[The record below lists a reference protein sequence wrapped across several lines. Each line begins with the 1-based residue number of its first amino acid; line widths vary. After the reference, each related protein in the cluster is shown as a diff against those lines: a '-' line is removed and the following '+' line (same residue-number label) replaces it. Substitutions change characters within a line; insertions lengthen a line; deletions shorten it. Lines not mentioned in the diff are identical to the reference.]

1 MVKFFLKFPEEL
13 HMEQKAGAQIGK
25 RAFIQSLVILFVLMM
40 VAGIM
45 TLVIP
50 AGQYARLEVDGRETI
65 DPASFQLIERPDYPV
80 WRWFIAPFEVL
91 GSSSG
96 LTVIVIIVVLFFA
109 GGAFAV
115 MDKTGTLR
123 AFIGSIVRRFSGRKY
138 LLLWMVSLAFMFLGA
153 TLGTFEEIVL
163 LVPVMIALS
172 YSLGWDA
179 LVGLGMSILATNM
192 GFSAAIS
199 NPYTLGVAQQLAG
212 LPLFSGAWL
221 RIIIFV
227 VIYLIFASFLSAY
240 ARKIDKDPAASLV
253 HDEDKAEREKYLL
266 GNAAG
271 NGLGSALLS
280 EDPRQNR
287 AMSFFGFFLIFIFAV
302 MLMGPFVPAIS
313 DYSLPIVGILF
324 LIGGLGAG
332 FLSGAGGKTVWQGL
346 VEGWGGLAPSVP
358 LILMAASIRFI
369 IDSGGVTDTILHA
382 AADPFQKI
390 GSFPAA
396 LAVYALALGIEFF
409 IASGSAKAFL
419 MMPIVLPLADLIGVT
434 RQTAVLA
441 YIFGD
446 GFSNLAYPTNPVL
459 LISLGLTVV
468 SYPKWLRWTAK
479 LWLWVILATVLFLGI
494 AVAINFGPF

>member
-1 MVKFFLKFPEEL
+1 
-13 HMEQKAGAQIGK
+13 MEQKAGAQISR

-40 VAGIM
+40 IAGIL

-50 AGQYARLEVDGRETI
+50 AGQYTRIEANGRETI
-65 DPASFQLIERPDYPV
+65 DPASFQFIDQPDYPV
-80 WRWFIAPFEVL
+80 WRWFVAPFEVL
-91 GSSSG
+91 GSESG
-96 LTVIVIIVVLFFA
+96 LTVIVIIIVLFFA

-138 LLLWMVSLAFMFLGA
+138 TLLWMVSLAFMFLGA
-153 TLGTFEEIVL
+153 TLGTFEEVVL

-221 RIIIFV
+221 RIIIFA
-227 VIYLIFASFLSAY
+227 VIYLIFTSFLSAY
-240 ARKIDKDPAASLV
+240 ARKIDKDPKASLV
-253 HDEDKAEREKYLL
+253 HDEDKAEREKYKSMD
-266 GNAAG
+266 A
-271 NGLGSALLS
+271 SFIE
-280 EDPRQNR
+280 EDPKQNR
-287 AMSFFGFFLIFIFAV
+287 AMKFFGIFVIIIFIT
-302 MLMGPFVPAIS
+302 MLAGPFVPAIS
-313 DYSLPIVGILF
+313 DYALPIVGILF

-332 FLSGAGGKTVWQGL
+332 FLSGKGGKTVWQGL
-346 VEGWGGLAPSVP
+346 IEGWGGLAPSVP

-369 IDSGGVTDTILHA
+369 IDSGGATDTILHA
-382 AADPFQKI
+382 AADPFQQL
-390 GSFPAA
+390 GAFPAA
-396 LAVYALALGIEFF
+396 VVVYALALGIEFF

-479 LWLWVILATVLFLGI
+479 LWLWVVLATVAFLGV

>member
-1 MVKFFLKFPEEL
+1 
-13 HMEQKAGAQIGK
+13 MEQKAGAQISQ

-40 VAGIM
+40 IAGIL
-45 TLVIP
+45 TLIVP
-50 AGQYARLEVDGRETI
+50 AGQYARLEVDGRETL
-65 DPASFQLIERPDYPV
+65 DANSFQFTERPDYAI
-80 WRWFIAPFEVL
+80 WRWFIAPIEVL
-91 GSSSG
+91 GSDSG
-96 LTVIVIIVVLFFA
+96 LVIIVLIVVLFFA

-123 AFIGSIVRRFSGRKY
+123 AFIGRIVRQFRDRKY
-138 LLLWMVSLAFMFLGA
+138 TLLWVVSLAFMFLGA
-153 TLGTFEEIVL
+153 TLGTFEEVVL

-199 NPYTLGVAQQLAG
+199 NPYTLGVAQGLAE
-212 LPLFSGAWL
+212 LPYVSGWEF
-221 RIIIFV
+221 RIVVFI
-227 VIYLIFASFLSAY
+227 VIYLIFTWFLSSY
-240 ARKIDKDPAASLV
+240 ARKIEKDPAASLV
-253 HDEDKAEREKYLL
+253 HNEDSAEREKYK
-266 GNAAG
+266 GMDA
-271 NGLGSALLS
+271 SFIE
-280 EDPRQNR
+280 EDPKQNR
-287 AMSFFGFFLIFIFAV
+287 AMGFFGIFLIFIFLA
-302 MLMGPFVPAIS
+302 MLAGPFVPAVS
-313 DYSLPIVGILF
+313 EYALPIVGILF
-324 LIGGLGAG
+324 LVGGLGAG
-332 FLSGAGGKTVWQGL
+332 FISGAGGKKVWQGL
-346 VEGWGGLAPSVP
+346 VEGWGGLLPSVP
-358 LILMAASIRFI
+358 LILMAASIRYI

-382 AADPFQKI
+382 AAEPFKQL
-390 GSFPAA
+390 GGFPAA
-396 LAVYALALGIEFF
+396 LVIYTLALGIEFF

-459 LISLGLTVV
+459 LISLGLTIV

-479 LWLWVILATVLFLGI
+479 LWLWVILATVAFLGV

>member
-1 MVKFFLKFPEEL
+1 MQ
-13 HMEQKAGAQIGK
+13 QKAGAQISQ
-25 RAFIQSLVILFVLMM
+25 RAFIQSLAILFVLMM
-40 VAGIM
+40 VAGIL
-45 TLVIP
+45 TRVLP
-50 AGQYARLEVDGRETI
+50 AGQYTRIEVNGRQTI
-65 DPASFQLIERPDYPV
+65 DPDSFRFVEMPDYPV
-80 WRWFIAPFEVL
+80 WRWFLAPLEVL
-91 GSSSG
+91 GSESG
-96 LTVIVIIVVLFFA
+96 LTIIVIIVVLFFA

-123 AFIGSIVRRFSGRKY
+123 AFIGRIVRRYRDRKY
-138 LLLWMVSLAFMFLGA
+138 TLLWIVSLAFMFLGA
-153 TLGTFEEIVL
+153 TLGTFEEVVL

-212 LPLFSGAWL
+212 LPLFSGAWF

-240 ARKIDKDPAASLV
+240 AHRIDRDPHASLV
-253 HDEDKAEREKYLL
+253 HQEAMAERAKYKSID
-266 GNAAG
+266 AAFTV
-271 NGLGSALLS
+271 
-280 EDPRQNR
+280 EDQKQNR
-287 AMSFFGFFLIFIFAV
+287 AMNFFGLFLVLILAV
-302 MLMGPFVPAIS
+302 MLAGPFVPAIS
-313 DYSLPIVGILF
+313 DYALPLVGVLF
-324 LIGGLGAG
+324 LAGGLGAG
-332 FLSGAGGKTVWQGL
+332 FLSGAGSKTVWRGL
-346 VEGWGGLAPSVP
+346 VEGLGGLAPSVP
-358 LILMAASIRFI
+358 LILMAASIRYI

-382 AADPFQKI
+382 AAEPFTQL
-390 GSFPAA
+390 GTFPAA
-396 LAVYALALGIEFF
+396 LVVYALALGIEFF

-468 SYPKWLRWTAK
+468 SYPKWIRWTFG
-479 LWLWVILATVLFLGI
+479 LWLWVILATILFLGI

>member
-1 MVKFFLKFPEEL
+1 
-13 HMEQKAGAQIGK
+13 MEQKAGAQISQ

-40 VAGIM
+40 IAGVL
-45 TLVIP
+45 TLLIP
-50 AGQYARLEVDGRETI
+50 AGQYTRLDVDGRQTI
-65 DPASFQLIERPDYPV
+65 DPDSFQIVQKPDYPV
-80 WRWFIAPFEVL
+80 WRWLIAPFEVL

-123 AFIGSIVRRFSGRKY
+123 AFIGRIVRRFSGRKY
-138 LLLWMVSLAFMFLGA
+138 TLLWMVSLAFMFLGA
-153 TLGTFEEIVL
+153 TLGTFEEVVL
-163 LVPVMIALS
+163 LVPVMIALA

-212 LPLFSGAWL
+212 LPLFSGAWF
-221 RIIIFV
+221 RILIFIA
-227 VIYLIFASFLSAY
+227 IYLIFVTFLTAY
-240 ARKIDKDPAASLV
+240 ARKIDRDPNTSLV
-253 HDEDKAEREKYLL
+253 HGEDSAEREKYKRMD
-266 GNAAG
+266 
-271 NGLGSALLS
+271 SS
-280 EDPRQNR
+280 FTQEDKKQNR
-287 AMSFFGFFLIFIFAV
+287 AMNFFGVFLLFILLT
-302 MLMGPFVPAIS
+302 MLAAPFVPAVS
-313 DYSLPIVGILF
+313 DYALPIVGILF

-332 FLSGAGGKTVWQGL
+332 FLSGAGSKTVWRGL
-346 VEGWGGLAPSVP
+346 IEGLGGLAPSVP
-358 LILMAASIRFI
+358 LILMAASIRYI
-369 IDSGGVTDTILHA
+369 IDSGGVTDTILHVA
-382 AADPFQKI
+382 AEPFTHL
-390 GSFPAA
+390 GAFPAA
-396 LAVYALALGIEFF
+396 LVVYALALGIEFF

-468 SYPKWLRWTAK
+468 SYPKWIRWTAK
-479 LWLWVILATVLFLGI
+479 LWLWVILATILFLGI
-494 AVAINFGPF
+494 GVAIHLGPF

>member
-1 MVKFFLKFPEEL
+1 
-13 HMEQKAGAQIGK
+13 MEQKAGAQIGK
-25 RAFIQSLVILFVLMM
+25 RAFIQSLVILFLLMM
-40 VAGIM
+40 VAGIL
-45 TLVIP
+45 TLVVP
-50 AGQYARLEVDGRETI
+50 AGKYTRIEVDGRETI
-65 DPASFQLIERPDYPV
+65 DPASFQIIAPPDYPI

-91 GSSSG
+91 GSESG
-96 LTVIVIIVVLFFA
+96 LTVIVIIIVLFFA

-138 LLLWMVSLAFMFLGA
+138 TLLWMVSLAFMFLGA
-153 TLGTFEEIVL
+153 TLGTFEEVVL

-227 VIYLIFASFLSAY
+227 VIYLIFGFFLSAY
-240 ARKIDKDPAASLV
+240 ARKIDKNPKDSLV
-253 HDEDKAEREKYLL
+253 HGEDNAEREKYKGVDSSLI
-266 GNAAG
+266 A
-271 NGLGSALLS
+271 
-280 EDPRQNR
+280 EDPKQNR
-287 AMSFFGFFLIFIFAV
+287 AMSFFGFFLLFIFAV
-302 MLMGPFVPAIS
+302 MLAGPFVPAIS

-346 VEGWGGLAPSVP
+346 VEGWIGLAPSVP

-369 IDSGGVTDTILHA
+369 IDSGGVTDTILHTA
-382 AADPFQKI
+382 AEPFQQL
-390 GSFPAA
+390 GAFPAA
-396 LAVYALALGIEFF
+396 IVVYVLALGIEFF

-419 MMPIVLPLADLIGVT
+419 MMPIVLPLADLVGVT

-468 SYPKWLRWTAK
+468 SYPKWIRWTAK
-479 LWLWVILATVLFLGI
+479 LWLWVILVTVAFLGI

>member
-1 MVKFFLKFPEEL
+1 
-13 HMEQKAGAQIGK
+13 MEQKAGAQIGK

-40 VAGIM
+40 VAGIL

-50 AGQYARLEVDGRETI
+50 AGQYTRIQVDGRETI
-65 DPASFQLIERPDYPV
+65 DPASFQLIQSPNYPI

-138 LLLWMVSLAFMFLGA
+138 TLLWMVSLAFMFLGA
-153 TLGTFEEIVL
+153 TLGTFEEVVL

-212 LPLFSGAWL
+212 LPLFSGAWF
-221 RIIIFV
+221 RIIIFI
-227 VIYLIFASFLSAY
+227 VIYLIFATFLSAY
-240 ARKIDKDPAASLV
+240 ARKIDKNPKDSLI
-253 HDEDKAEREKYLL
+253 HGEDNAEREKYKAVDTSLI
-266 GNAAG
+266 A
-271 NGLGSALLS
+271 
-280 EDPRQNR
+280 EDPKQNR
-287 AMSFFGFFLIFIFAV
+287 AMSFFGFFMLFIFAV
-302 MLMGPFVPAIS
+302 MLAGPFVPAIS

-332 FLSGAGGKTVWQGL
+332 FISGAGGKTVWQGL

-382 AADPFQKI
+382 AAEPFQQL
-390 GSFPAA
+390 GAFPAA
-396 LAVYALALGIEFF
+396 IVVYALALGIEFF

-479 LWLWVILATVLFLGI
+479 LWLWVILVTVAFLGI
-494 AVAINFGPF
+494 AVAIGFGPF

>member
-1 MVKFFLKFPEEL
+1 
-13 HMEQKAGAQIGK
+13 MEQKAGAQISQ

-40 VAGIM
+40 IAGIL

-50 AGQYARLEVDGRETI
+50 AGQYSRIEVDGRETI
-65 DPASFQLIERPDYPV
+65 DPGSFRYTERPDYPV
-80 WRWFIAPFEVL
+80 WRWFIAPVEVL
-91 GSSSG
+91 GSKSG
-96 LTVIVIIVVLFFA
+96 LTIIVIIVVLFFA

-115 MDKTGTLR
+115 LDKTGTIR
-123 AFIGSIVRRFSGRKY
+123 AFIGRIVRRFRERKY
-138 LLLWMVSLAFMFLGA
+138 LLLAAVSFAFMFLGA
-153 TLGTFEEIVL
+153 TLGTFEEVVL

-192 GFSAAIS
+192 GFSAAVS

-221 RIIIFV
+221 RI
-227 VIYLIFASFLSAY
+227 LIFLAIYGIFIAFLSNY
-240 ARKIDKDPAASLV
+240 ARKIDRDPKASLI
-253 HDEDKAEREKYLL
+253 HGEDNAEREKYKKM
-266 GNAAG
+266 
-271 NGLGSALLS
+271 
-280 EDPRQNR
+280 EDATLTEENPKQNR
-287 AMSFFGFFLIFIFAV
+287 AMTFFGLFLLLILAT
-302 MLMGPFVPAIS
+302 MLAGPFVPAVS
-313 DYSLPIVGILF
+313 DYALPIVGILF

-332 FLSGAGGKTVWQGL
+332 FLSGAGGRTVWRGL
-346 VEGWGGLAPSVP
+346 VEGLGGLAPSVP
-358 LILMAASIRFI
+358 LILMAASIRYI

-382 AADPFQKI
+382 AAERFQNL
-390 GSFPAA
+390 SAFPAA
-396 LAVYALALGIEFF
+396 LVVYALALGIEFF

-419 MMPIVLPLADLIGVT
+419 MMPIILPLADLIGVT

-459 LISLGLTVV
+459 LICLGLTIV

-479 LWLWVILATVLFLGI
+479 LWLWVILATVVFLGI
-494 AVAINFGPF
+494 AVAIHYGPF

>member
-1 MVKFFLKFPEEL
+1 
-13 HMEQKAGAQIGK
+13 MEQKAGAQISQ

-40 VAGIM
+40 IAGAL
-45 TLVIP
+45 TLILP
-50 AGQYARLEVDGRETI
+50 AGQYTRLDVDGRETI
-65 DPASFQLIERPDYPV
+65 DPASFQFIEKPNYPI
-80 WRWFIAPFEVL
+80 WRWFSAPFEVL
-91 GSSSG
+91 GSESG

-123 AFIGSIVRRFSGRKY
+123 AFIGRIVRRFSGRKY
-138 LLLWMVSLAFMFLGA
+138 TLLWMVSLAFMFLGA
-153 TLGTFEEIVL
+153 TLGTFEEVVL

-199 NPYTLGVAQQLAG
+199 NPYTLGVAQGLAD
-212 LPLFSGAWL
+212 LPLFSGAWF

-227 VIYLIFASFLSAY
+227 VIYLIFTTFLSAY
-240 ARKIDKDPAASLV
+240 ARKIDKDPKASLV
-253 HDEDKAEREKYLL
+253 HSEDSAEREKYK
-266 GNAAG
+266 GVDA
-271 NGLGSALLS
+271 SFIE
-280 EDPRQNR
+280 EDPKQNR
-287 AMSFFGFFLIFIFAV
+287 AMSFFGIFMIFIFMT
-302 MLMGPFVPAIS
+302 MLAGPFVPAIS
-313 DYSLPIVGILF
+313 DYALPIVGILF

-332 FLSGAGGKTVWQGL
+332 FISGAGGKKVWQGL
-346 VEGWGGLAPSVP
+346 IEGWGGLAPSVP

-382 AADPFQKI
+382 AAEPFTQL
-390 GSFPAA
+390 GAFPAA
-396 LAVYALALGIEFF
+396 IVVYALALGIEFF

-468 SYPKWLRWTAK
+468 SYPKWIRWTAK
-479 LWLWVILATVLFLGI
+479 LWLWVVLATIAFLGI

>member
-1 MVKFFLKFPEEL
+1 
-13 HMEQKAGAQIGK
+13 MEQKAGAQISQ
-25 RAFIQSLVILFVLMM
+25 RAFFQSLAILFVLMM
-40 VAGIM
+40 VAGIL

-50 AGQYARLEVDGRETI
+50 AGQYAHIDVDGRQTI
-65 DPASFQLIERPDYPV
+65 DPASFKLIDHPNYPV
-80 WRWFIAPFEVL
+80 WRWFIAPIEVL

-96 LTVIVIIVVLFFA
+96 LTVIVIIIVLFFA

-123 AFIGSIVRRFSGRKY
+123 AFIGNIVRRFSGRKY
-138 LLLWMVSLAFMFLGA
+138 TLLWVVALAFMFLGA
-153 TLGTFEEIVL
+153 TLGTFEEVVL
-163 LVPVMIALS
+163 LVPLMIALS
-172 YSLGWDA
+172 YTLGWDA

-199 NPYTLGVAQQLAG
+199 NPYTLGVSQQLAG
-212 LPLFSGAWL
+212 LPLFSGAWF
-221 RIIIFV
+221 RVIIFV
-227 VIYLIFASFLSAY
+227 VIYLIFASFLSGY
-240 ARKIDKDPAASLV
+240 AHKIDKDPKKSLL
-253 HDEDKAEREKYLL
+253 HGEDLAEREKYKTVD
-266 GNAAG
+266 ASFIAD
-271 NGLGSALLS
+271 
-280 EDPRQNR
+280 DPKQDR
-287 AMSFFGFFLIFIFAV
+287 AMQFFGLFVILIFIS
-302 MLMGPFVPAIS
+302 MLSAPFVPAIS
-313 DYSLPIVGILF
+313 DYALPIVGILF

-332 FLSGAGGKTVWQGL
+332 FISGAGRRVVWQGL
-346 VEGWGGLAPSVP
+346 IEGWGGLAPSVP

-382 AADPFQKI
+382 AADPFTKL
-390 GSFPAA
+390 GAFPAA
-396 LAVYALALGIEFF
+396 IVIYGLALGIEFF

-479 LWLWVILATVLFLGI
+479 LWLWVILATVAFLGI
-494 AVAINFGPF
+494 AVAIGLGPF

>member
-1 MVKFFLKFPEEL
+1 
-13 HMEQKAGAQIGK
+13 
-25 RAFIQSLVILFVLMM
+25 MM
-40 VAGIM
+40 VAGIL
-45 TLVIP
+45 TLVVP
-50 AGQYARLEVDGRETI
+50 AGKYTRIEVDGRETI
-65 DPASFQLIERPDYPV
+65 DPASFQIIAPPEYPI

-91 GSSSG
+91 GSESG
-96 LTVIVIIVVLFFA
+96 LTVIVIIIVLFFA

-138 LLLWMVSLAFMFLGA
+138 TLLWMVSLAFMFLGA
-153 TLGTFEEIVL
+153 TLGTFEEVVL

-227 VIYLIFASFLSAY
+227 VIYLIFGFFLSAY
-240 ARKIDKDPAASLV
+240 ARKIDKNPKDSLV
-253 HDEDKAEREKYLL
+253 HGEDNAEREKYKGVDSSLI
-266 GNAAG
+266 A
-271 NGLGSALLS
+271 
-280 EDPRQNR
+280 EDPKQNR
-287 AMSFFGFFLIFIFAV
+287 AMSFFGYFLLFIFAV

-358 LILMAASIRFI
+358 LILMAASIRYI

-382 AADPFQKI
+382 AAEPFQQL
-390 GSFPAA
+390 GAFPASIV
-396 LAVYALALGIEFF
+396 VYVLALGIEFF

-419 MMPIVLPLADLIGVT
+419 MMPIVLPLADLVGVT

-468 SYPKWLRWTAK
+468 SYPKWIRWTAK
-479 LWLWVILATVLFLGI
+479 LWLWVILVTVAFLGI

>member
-1 MVKFFLKFPEEL
+1 
-13 HMEQKAGAQIGK
+13 MEQKAGAQISQ

-40 VAGIM
+40 IAGIL
-45 TLVIP
+45 TLIVP
-50 AGQYARLEVDGRETI
+50 AGQYTRIEIDGRETI
-65 DPASFQLIERPDYPV
+65 DTASFQFTERPDYPF
-80 WRWFIAPFEVL
+80 WRWFVAPIEVL
-91 GSSSG
+91 SSESG
-96 LTVIVIIVVLFFA
+96 LIIIVLIVVLFFA

-123 AFIGSIVRRFSGRKY
+123 AFIGRIVRKFRDRKY
-138 LLLWMVSLAFMFLGA
+138 TLLWVVSFAFMFLGA
-153 TLGTFEEIVL
+153 TLGTFEEVVL

-199 NPYTLGVAQQLAG
+199 NPYTLGVAQGIAE
-212 LPLFSGAWL
+212 LPLFSGAWF
-221 RIIIFV
+221 RIIIFA
-227 VIYLIFASFLSAY
+227 VIYFIFTLFLSSY
-240 ARKIDKDPAASLV
+240 ARKIDKDPKASLV
-253 HDEDKAEREKYLL
+253 HSEDSAEREKYKVVD
-266 GNAAG
+266 A
-271 NGLGSALLS
+271 SFIE

-287 AMSFFGFFLIFIFAV
+287 AMSFFGIFLGFIFIT
-302 MLMGPFVPAIS
+302 MLAGPFVPVIS
-313 DYSLPIVGILF
+313 DYALPIVGVLF
-324 LIGGLGAG
+324 LLGGLGAG
-332 FLSGAGGKTVWQGL
+332 FLSGAGGKKVWQGL
-346 VEGWGGLAPSVP
+346 IEGWGGLAPSVP
-358 LILMAASIRFI
+358 LILMAASIRYI

-382 AADPFQKI
+382 AAEPFKQL

-396 LAVYALALGIEFF
+396 VVVYALALGIEFF

-468 SYPKWLRWTAK
+468 SYPKWIRWTAK
-479 LWLWVILATVLFLGI
+479 LWLWVILATVIFLGI
-494 AVAINFGPF
+494 AVAINLGPF

>member
-1 MVKFFLKFPEEL
+1 
-13 HMEQKAGAQIGK
+13 MEQKAGAQISQ
-25 RAFIQSLVILFVLMM
+25 RAFIQSLLILFVLMII
-40 VAGIM
+40 AGIL
-45 TLVIP
+45 TIIVP
-50 AGQYARLEVDGRETI
+50 AGQYERIQVDGRETI
-65 DPASFQLIERPDYPV
+65 DPDSFQFVEKPDYPI
-80 WRWFIAPFEVL
+80 WRWFLAPLEVL

-123 AFIGSIVRRFSGRKY
+123 AFIGRIVRRFQDRKY
-138 LLLWMVSLAFMFLGA
+138 TLLWMVSLAFMFLGA
-153 TLGTFEEIVL
+153 TLGTFEEVVL

-212 LPLFSGAWL
+212 LPLFSGAWF

-227 VIYLIFASFLSAY
+227 VIYLLFVRFLSAY
-240 ARKIDKDPAASLV
+240 ARKIDRDPKSSLV
-253 HDEDKAEREKYLL
+253 YGEDHAEREKFKSVE
-266 GNAAG
+266 AAF
-271 NGLGSALLS
+271 AQ
-280 EDPRQNR
+280 EDPKQNR
-287 AMSFFGFFLIFIFAV
+287 AMNFFGFFLLFILLI
-302 MLMGPFVPAIS
+302 MLAGPFVPAIS
-313 DYSLPIVGILF
+313 DYALPLVGILF
-324 LIGGLGAG
+324 LVGGLGAG
-332 FLSGAGGKTVWQGL
+332 FLSGADSKTVWRGL
-346 VEGWGGLAPSVP
+346 IEGLGGLAPSVP
-358 LILMAASIRFI
+358 LILMAASIRYI
-369 IDSGGVTDTILHA
+369 IDRGGVTDTILHA
-382 AADPFQKI
+382 AAEPFTQL
-390 GSFPAA
+390 GAFPAA
-396 LAVYALALGIEFF
+396 LVVYVLALGIEFF

-419 MMPIVLPLADLIGVT
+419 MMPIVLPLADLIDVT

-468 SYPKWLRWTAK
+468 SYPKWIRWTAR
-479 LWLWVILATVLFLGI
+479 LWIWVILATVLFLGI
-494 AVAINFGPF
+494 AVAIHFGPF

>member
-1 MVKFFLKFPEEL
+1 
-13 HMEQKAGAQIGK
+13 MEQKAGAQISR

-40 VAGIM
+40 IAGVL
-45 TLVIP
+45 TLMIP
-50 AGQYARLEVDGRETI
+50 AGQYTRIEVDGRETI
-65 DPASFQLIERPDYPV
+65 DPASFQFIDRPDYPV
-80 WRWFIAPFEVL
+80 WRWFLAPVEVL
-91 GSSSG
+91 GSESG
-96 LTVIVIIVVLFFA
+96 LTVIVIIIVLFFA

-123 AFIGSIVRRFSGRKY
+123 AFIGRIVRRFSGQKY
-138 LLLWMVSLAFMFLGA
+138 TLLWMVSLAFMFLGA
-153 TLGTFEEIVL
+153 TLGTFEEVVL

-179 LVGLGMSILATNM
+179 MVGLGMSILATNM

-227 VIYLIFASFLSAY
+227 VVYLIFMSFLSAY
-240 ARKIDKDPAASLV
+240 ARKIDKDQKASLV
-253 HDEDKAEREKYLL
+253 YGEDTAEREKYKHMD
-266 GNAAG
+266 A
-271 NGLGSALLS
+271 SFIE
-280 EDPRQNR
+280 EDPKQNR
-287 AMSFFGFFLIFIFAV
+287 AMNFFGIFLIFIFIV
-302 MLMGPFVPAIS
+302 MLAGPFVPAIS
-313 DYSLPIVGILF
+313 DYALPIVGILF

-332 FLSGAGGKTVWQGL
+332 FLSGKGGKTVWQGL
-346 VEGWGGLAPSVP
+346 IEGLGGLAPSIP
-358 LILMAASIRFI
+358 LILMAASIRYI

-382 AADPFQKI
+382 AADPFQQL
-390 GSFPAA
+390 GAFPAA
-396 LAVYALALGIEFF
+396 IVVYALALGIEFF

-468 SYPKWLRWTAK
+468 SYPKWIRWTAK
-479 LWLWVILATVLFLGI
+479 LWLWVILVTIAFLGV

>member
-1 MVKFFLKFPEEL
+1 
-13 HMEQKAGAQIGK
+13 MEQKAGAQIGK

-40 VAGIM
+40 VAGIL
-45 TLVIP
+45 TLVVP
-50 AGQYARLEVDGRETI
+50 AGQYARIEVDGRETI
-65 DPASFQLIERPDYPV
+65 DPASFQFTERPDYPI
-80 WRWFIAPFEVL
+80 WRWFVAPLEVL
-91 GSSSG
+91 GSDSG

-123 AFIGSIVRRFSGRKY
+123 AFIGRIVRRFSGQKY
-138 LLLWMVSLAFMFLGA
+138 TLLWMVSLAFMFLGA
-153 TLGTFEEIVL
+153 TLGTFEEVVL

-221 RIIIFV
+221 RILIFI
-227 VIYLIFASFLSAY
+227 VIYLIFMAFLSAY
-240 ARKIDKDPAASLV
+240 ARKIDKDPKTSLV
-253 HDEDKAEREKYLL
+253 HNEDNAEREKYQSLD
-266 GNAAG
+266 A
-271 NGLGSALLS
+271 SFIQ
-280 EDPRQNR
+280 EDPKQNR
-287 AMSFFGFFLIFIFAV
+287 AMNFFGIFLIFIFLTMLAV
-302 MLMGPFVPAIS
+302 PFIPAIS
-313 DYSLPIVGILF
+313 DYSLPLVGILF
-324 LIGGLGAG
+324 LVGGLGAG

-358 LILMAASIRFI
+358 LILMAASIRYI

-382 AADPFQKI
+382 AAEPFQQL

-396 LAVYALALGIEFF
+396 LVVYALALGIEFF

-419 MMPIVLPLADLIGVT
+419 MMPIVLPLADLVGVT

-479 LWLWVILATVLFLGI
+479 LWLWVILATIAFLGI

>member
-1 MVKFFLKFPEEL
+1 
-13 HMEQKAGAQIGK
+13 MEQKAGAQISQ
-25 RAFIQSLVILFVLMM
+25 RAFIQSLVILFILMM
-40 VAGIM
+40 VAGLL
-45 TLVIP
+45 TLAIP
-50 AGQYARLEVDGRETI
+50 AGQYTRIEVNGRQTI
-65 DPASFQLIERPDYPV
+65 DPDSFRVVDRPDYPV
-80 WRWFIAPFEVL
+80 WRWFLAPLEVL
-91 GSSSG
+91 GSESG
-96 LTVIVIIVVLFFA
+96 LTIIVIIVVLFFA

-123 AFIGSIVRRFSGRKY
+123 AFIGRIVHRFRGQKY
-138 LLLWMVSLAFMFLGA
+138 ALLWIVSLAFMFLGA
-153 TLGTFEEIVL
+153 TLGTFEEVVL

-212 LPLFSGAWL
+212 LPLFSGAWF

-227 VIYLIFASFLSAY
+227 VIYLIFGWFLAAY
-240 ARKIDKDPAASLV
+240 ARQIDRDPRSSLV
-253 HDEDKAEREKYLL
+253 HGEDDAEREKYKRMDADLMT
-266 GNAAG
+266 
-271 NGLGSALLS
+271 
-280 EDPRQNR
+280 EDHKQNR
-287 AMSFFGFFLIFIFAV
+287 AMNFFGIFLLLIFLI
-302 MLMGPFVPAIS
+302 MLAGPFVPAIS
-313 DYSLPIVGILF
+313 DYALPIVGVLF

-332 FLSGAGGKTVWQGL
+332 FLSGAGSRIVWRGL
-346 VEGWGGLAPSVP
+346 FEGLGGLAPSVP
-358 LILMAASIRFI
+358 LILMAASIRYI

-382 AADPFQKI
+382 AAEPFTQL
-390 GSFPAA
+390 GAFPAA
-396 LAVYALALGIEFF
+396 LVVYVLALGIEFF

-446 GFSNLAYPTNPVL
+446 GFSNLGYPTNPVL

-468 SYPKWLRWTAK
+468 SYPKWIRWTAR
-479 LWLWVILATVLFLGI
+479 LWLWVILATIVFLGI